1 MRAKALGTTGLIV
14 TPIGLGLAAVGR
26 PGYINLGRDA
36 DLGSDRSVEALA
48 RRSHELL
55 DAAHAAGIRYVDTAR
70 SYGLAEAFLA
80 SWLDR
85 RGLSRIDLTVGS
97 KWGYTYTAAWRS
109 DAVAHEVKDHSLPT
123 LRRQL
128 AESRDLLGDRL
139 RLYQVHSATLES
151 GVLRDQDVLAEL
163 TRLRGEGLSI
173 GLTVS
178 GPRQADVV
186 RRALEVEVDGLN
198 PFASIQA
205 TWNILEPSA
214 GPALAEAHAAG
225 WGVIVKEALA
235 NGRLTSHSMGS
246 AARALGRLAAR
257 YSAPVDALA
266 IAAALANPWAD
277 VVLTGAVTVDQLRGN
292 LGALELS
299 LTPGDGDALSAL
311 AEPPDRYWATRKALP
326 WS

>member
-1 MRAKALGTTGLIV
+1 MST
-14 TPIGLGLAAVGR
+14 R
-26 PGYINLGRDA
+26 P
-36 DLGSDRSVEALA
+36 
-48 RRSHELL
+48 
-55 DAAHAAGIRYVDTAR
+55 R

-85 RGLSRIDLTVGS
+85 RGLSRADLTVGS
-97 KWGYTYTAAWRS
+97 KWGYAYTADWRS
-109 DAVAHEVKDHSLPT
+109 NAVVHEVKDHSLPT

-139 RLYQVHSATLES
+139 QLYQVHSATLES
-151 GVLRDQDVLAEL
+151 GVLEDQDVLAEL
-163 TRLRGEGLSI
+163 TRLRGEGLVI

-205 TWNILEPSA
+205 TWNVLDPSV
-214 GPALAEAHAAG
+214 GPALAEAHEAG

-235 NGRLTSHSMGS
+235 NGRLTSRSNEP
-246 AARALGRLAAR
+246 ATQAFGRMAAR
-257 YSAPVDALA
+257 YSASVDALA

-277 VVLTGAVTVDQLRGN
+277 VVLSGAVTVEHLRGN

-299 LTPGDGDALSAL
+299 LAPGDRDEVSAF
-311 AEPPDRYWATRKALP
+311 AEPPDRYWATRKALA

>member
-1 MRAKALGTTGLIV
+1 MRARALGSTGLTV

-55 DAAHAAGIRYVDTAR
+55 DAAYAAGVRYVDTAR

-85 RGLSRIDLTVGS
+85 RGLSRVDLTVGS
-97 KWGYTYTAAWRS
+97 KWGYTYTADWRS
-109 DAVAHEVKDHSLPT
+109 DAVVHEVKDHTLST

-151 GVLRDQDVLAEL
+151 GVLEDQDVLAEL
-163 TRLRGEGLSI
+163 TRLRGEGLAI

-205 TWNILEPSA
+205 TWNVLDPSV

-235 NGRLTSHSMGS
+235 NGRLTSRSNGP
-246 AARALGRLAAR
+246 AAQALGRVAAGH
-257 YSAPVDALA
+257 SSPVDALA

-277 VVLTGAVTVDQLRGN
+277 VVLSGAATVEHLHGN
-292 LGALELS
+292 LGALGLS
-299 LTPGDGDALSAL
+299 LTPGDRDAMSAL
-311 AEPPDRYWATRKALP
+311 AEPPDRYWATRKALA
-326 WS
+326 WG